1 MKAVATTLENIFK
14 PMEGN
19 TNWTKPVT
27 RNQLPPVKA
36 IDLSAPVEIQR
47 KNISSLM

>member
-1 MKAVATTLENIFK
+1 MKAVATTLENIF
-14 PMEGN
+14 PPTEGN
-19 TNWTKPVT
+19 TYCTKTVT
-27 RNQLPPVKA
+27 RNQLAPVKA